1 MKIRGLK
8 VNYVQYGNKKK
19 KDLVLLHGWGQN
31 ISMMDYIGKKLEDN
45 CYITN
50 IDLPG
55 FGDSEEPKETFTIYD
70 YANVVEELLKELKV
84 KDPIVVG
91 HSLGGSISIVYASE
105 NDIDRLVLLGS
116 PFKRE
121 DRRNS
126 FKSKFFKF
134 LKKVPVLNKLEELGK
149 QLFGSTDYK
158 RASKIMRD
166 TLVNIVN
173 EDITENLKKIDK
185 PTLLIWGSN
194 DDSASVEDAR
204 YAEKIMKDAALIEYE
219 GCGHYAYLEKLD
231 QTVEVIKA
239 FIK

>member
-1 MKIRGLK
+1 MKIKGLK
-8 VNYVQYGNKKK
+8 INYVQYGNKKK
-19 KDLVLLHGWGQN
+19 KNLILLHGWGQN
-31 ISMMDYIGKKLEDN
+31 VGMMDLIGKKLESD

-55 FGDSEEPKETFTIYD
+55 FGDSEEPKEAFTIYD
-70 YANVVEELLKELKV
+70 YANIVKELLKELKI
-84 KDPIVVG
+84 KDPIMVG
-91 HSLGGSISIVYASE
+91 HSLGGSVSIVYSSE
-105 NDIDRLVLLGS
+105 NAIDRLVLLGS
-116 PFKRE
+116 PFKRK

-126 FKSKFFKF
+126 LKSRFFKF
-134 LKKVPVLNKLEELGK
+134 LKKIPLLNKLEEFGK
-149 QLFGSTDYK
+149 QLFGSSDYK
-158 RASKIMRD
+158 RASKVMRD

-173 EDITENLKKIDK
+173 EDISDNLYKIEK

-194 DDSASVEDAR
+194 DMAANIEDAKE
-204 YAEKIMKDAALIEYE
+204 AENKMKDAALIEYE

>member
-1 MKIRGLK
+1 MKIKGLK
-8 VNYVQYGNKKK
+8 INYVQYGNKKK
-19 KDLVLLHGWGQN
+19 KNLILLHGWGQN
-31 ISMMDYIGKKLEDN
+31 VGMMDLIGKKLESE

-55 FGDSEEPKETFTIYD
+55 FGDSEEPKEAFTIYD
-70 YANVVEELLKELKV
+70 YANIVKELLKELKI
-84 KDPIVVG
+84 KDPIMVG
-91 HSLGGSISIVYASE
+91 HSLGGSVSIVYSSE
-105 NDIDRLVLLGS
+105 NAIDRLVLLGS
-116 PFKRE
+116 PFKRK

-126 FKSKFFKF
+126 LKSRFFKF
-134 LKKVPVLNKLEELGK
+134 LKKIPILNKLEEFGK
-149 QLFGSTDYK
+149 QLFGSSDYK

-173 EDITENLKKIDK
+173 EDITKNLKTIEK

-194 DDSASVEDAR
+194 DMAASIEDAKE
-204 YAEKIMKDAALIEYE
+204 AEKIMKDAALIEYE

>member
-1 MKIRGLK
+1 MKIKGLK
-8 VNYVQYGNKKK
+8 INYVQYGNKKK
-19 KDLVLLHGWGQN
+19 KNLILLHGWGQN
-31 ISMMDYIGKKLEDN
+31 VGMMDLIGKKLESD

-55 FGDSEEPKETFTIYD
+55 FGDSEEPKEAFTIYD
-70 YANVVEELLKELKV
+70 YANIVKELLKELKI
-84 KDPIVVG
+84 KDPIMVG
-91 HSLGGSISIVYASE
+91 HSLGGSVSIVYSSE
-105 NDIDRLVLLGS
+105 NAIDRLVLLGS
-116 PFKRE
+116 PFKRK

-126 FKSKFFKF
+126 FKSRFFKF
-134 LKKVPVLNKLEELGK
+134 LKKIPLLNKLEEFGK
-149 QLFGSTDYK
+149 QLFGSSDYK
-158 RASKIMRD
+158 RASKVMRD

-173 EDITENLKKIDK
+173 EDISDNLYKIEK

-194 DDSASVEDAR
+194 DMAANIEDAKE
-204 YAEKIMKDAALIEYE
+204 AENKMKDAALIEYE

>member
-1 MKIRGLK
+1 MKIKGLK
-8 VNYVQYGNKKK
+8 INYVQYGNKKK
-19 KDLVLLHGWGQN
+19 KDVVLLHGWGQN
-31 ISMMDYIGKKLEDN
+31 ISMMDLIGKKLESE

-55 FGDSEEPKETFTIYD
+55 FGDSEEPKEAFTIYD
-70 YANVVEELLKELKV
+70 YANIVKEVLKELKI
-84 KDPIVVG
+84 KDPIMVG
-91 HSLGGSISIVYASE
+91 HSLGGSVSIVYSSE
-105 NDIDRLVLLGS
+105 NNIDRLVLLGS
-116 PFKRE
+116 PFKRK

-126 FKSKFFKF
+126 LKSRFFKF
-134 LKKVPVLNKLEELGK
+134 LKKIPILNKLEEFGK
-149 QLFGSTDYK
+149 QLFGSSDYK

-173 EDITENLKKIDK
+173 EDISDNLYKIEK

-194 DDSASVEDAR
+194 DMAANIEDAKE
-204 YAEKIMKDAALIEYE
+204 AENKMKDAALIEYE